1 MNKYKIQELESKNQ
15 KIKSKMLERINKEK

>member
-15 KIKSKMLERINKEK
+15 KIKSKMLERI